1 MEIDEEQS
9 VFWRETP
16 TGPLIHVGEDTK
28 SHSEAGG
35 GAGEADTGG
44 MGGLAL
50 EEGLG
55 GWHGGGGLGR
65 LGI

>member
-1 MEIDEEQS
+1 MRTQK
-9 VFWRETP
+9 VTVR
-16 TGPLIHVGEDTK
+16 L
-28 SHSEAGG
+28 GG

-55 GWHGGGGLGR
+55 GWHGGGGWGGWGYKETAQASR
-65 LGI
+65 